1 MKKILILGLVLLSWH
16 INNYAQMPTNGN
28 YSNWDWENNNQD
40 NWKRKDGN
48 TWKEIRPAFAPS
60 TEKVGLMVPIY
71 ATSDYTKA
79 KGWKLIYADFEGEY
93 PYFVL
98 YNTHKSIIRTYTYTE
113 GGQVS
118 YSYILAMLQL
128 QCNNNPFRVLSLSDA
143 GVNAIDSEK
152 PNSSNFVSCII
163 PGVGLNSWA
172 VAEFPILFD
181 DKNIGLTGYNWVIS
195 FYACDYFDIKL
206 TLNGQATPL
215 STNAQGPYTLTSATN
230 PISGTTFNAGVT
242 KFTGNVQSVEKLI
255 DSMNKSADD
264 ILKNTNNETILKD
277 YANLVK
283 SVQNYTDVVHAVS
296 SGASALGAI
305 VGFVRM
311 IFGISDPAKSTP
323 PVAYTLQAELSGT
336 MNIQRPLRSAT
347 LSIPGAYSYFPGNLP
362 WQPYNCPIGIINLKK
377 EPVIKCTTPFDRY
390 AHADPNTTSGSDK
403 NGNLSII
410 YNLDGYPYLEIPS
423 NIAPCT
429 TYPEKYSGKY
439 VQYKFDEDIVLAK
452 QNIDGLTLKDVKFA
466 LVCKPNGTG
475 DKKYKINTKYLA
487 YHYFTYGQI
496 NVPIG
501 ATNTVYKAIQEGK
514 LIIHKYDEAN
524 DEVYFG
530 TPYIPMNQFKGVTIE
545 VPEYTDIKLGVL
557 ATFQS
562 NIYNDLI
569 LFKTEYIIKKDT
581 PIPANKTKIFLGWEQ
596 TNFPYS
602 DYYETN
608 QYEFNNSPNS
618 GNYTGKQIIL
628 KPGFK
633 SGNGFR
639 ATARDYKGNGNTVIN
654 QYSYNCSSSLRSAKT
669 TEDALDMGTIDVTR
683 TPVNIYPNPCYGV
696 LYVRLPDDS
705 PSVKI
710 EVHNL
715 WGHLIKTYTGITN
728 ESVLDVSSLSKGIYI
743 FKIRTT
749 KGNHSQKI
757 HIN

>member
-1 MKKILILGLVLLSWH
+1 MKKILILGFVLLSWH
-16 INNYAQMPTNGN
+16 INNYAQMPTNDD

-48 TWKEIRPAFAPS
+48 TWREINPAFAPS
-60 TEKVGLMVPIY
+60 TDKAGLMVSIY
-71 ATSDYTKA
+71 ATSDFTKA
-79 KGWKLIYADFEGEY
+79 KGWKLIFANFDGEY
-93 PYFVL
+93 PFFVL

-118 YSYILAMLQL
+118 YSHLLAMLQ
-128 QCNNNPFRVLSLSDA
+128 CNDNYFRILSLGDI
-143 GVNAIDSEK
+143 GVNAIDSNEK
-152 PNSSNFVSCII
+152 NAFQYVSCII

-181 DKNIGLTGYNWVIS
+181 YKNVGLDNYQWTIS
-195 FYACDYFDIKL
+195 FYACDNFNIQMQ
-206 TLNGQATPL
+206 LNGQATPL
-215 STNAQGPYTLTSATN
+215 SAQGQSVYTMTSTDNPVSGSTFSATSAKF
-230 PISGTTFNAGVT
+230 ISNI
-242 KFTGNVQSVEKLI
+242 QSVEKLI

-283 SVQNYTDVVHAVS
+283 SVQNYTDVIHAIS
-296 SGASALGAI
+296 SGASALGAV

-311 IFGISDPAKSTP
+311 ILGISDPAKSTP
-323 PVAYTLQAELSGT
+323 PVAYALQATLSGT

-347 LSIPGAYSYFPGNLP
+347 LSIPGAYSYFPSNLP

-377 EPVIKCTTPFDRY
+377 EPVIKRTTPFDRY
-390 AHADPNTTSGSDK
+390 GHAGPNTLVG
-403 NGNLSII
+403 GNPPSII
-410 YNLDGYPYLEIPS
+410 YSLDGYPYLEIPS

-439 VQYKFDEDIVLAK
+439 VKYKFDEDIVLAK

-487 YHYFTYGQI
+487 YHYFTYPPMS
-496 NVPIG
+496 VPVG
-501 ATNTVYKAIQEGK
+501 ATNIVYKAIQEGK

-524 DEVYFG
+524 DEIYFG

-569 LFKTEYIIKKDT
+569 IFKTEYNIKLDT
-581 PIPANKTKIFLGWEQ
+581 PEPANKVKLFCDSEQ
-596 TNFPYS
+596 TNFLFS

-608 QYEFNNSPNS
+608 QYELNNSPNS
-618 GNYTGKQIIL
+618 GDYAGKQIIL

-633 SGNGFR
+633 SGNGFH
-639 ATARDYKGNGNTVIN
+639 AVARDYKGNGNTVIN
-654 QYSYNCSSSLRSAKT
+654 QYSYNCGNSLRSA
-669 TEDALDMGTIDVTR
+669 EAIDDALNVKITGVER
-683 TPVNIYPNPCYGV
+683 KPVSIYPNPCYGV
-696 LYVRLPDDS
+696 LYVKLPDDS
-705 PSVKI
+705 PSAEI
-710 EVHNL
+710 GIYNL
-715 WGHLIKTYTGITN
+715 VGSLVQTYTGITN
-728 ESVLDVSSLSKGIYI
+728 ESVLDVSPLYKGSYI
-743 FKIRTT
+743 FRIKTA
-749 KGNHSQKI
+749 KGSYSQKI
-757 HIN
+757 LIN